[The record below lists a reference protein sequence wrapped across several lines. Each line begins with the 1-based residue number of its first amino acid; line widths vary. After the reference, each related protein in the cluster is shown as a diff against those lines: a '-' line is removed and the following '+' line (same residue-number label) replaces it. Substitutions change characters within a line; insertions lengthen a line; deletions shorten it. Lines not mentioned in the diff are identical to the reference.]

1 VQRWGWIANVDRA
14 AETMRCEWDKVWQMP
29 AVEFLN
35 VLAYRKDRDA
45 REREAIKQ
53 FERTH

>member
-1 VQRWGWIANVDRA
+1 
-14 AETMRCEWDKVWQMP
+14 MRCEWDKVWKMT
-29 AVEFLN
+29 ALEFLN